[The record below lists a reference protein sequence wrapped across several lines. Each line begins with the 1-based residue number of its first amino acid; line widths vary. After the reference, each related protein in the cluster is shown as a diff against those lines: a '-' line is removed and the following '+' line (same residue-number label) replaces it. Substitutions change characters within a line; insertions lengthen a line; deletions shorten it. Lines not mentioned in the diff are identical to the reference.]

1 MGVRL
6 ALSALVLACLLD
18 VTLDSQPPME
28 SSRGTYPIPQ
38 VVGMSGECNAR
49 ILATGVVDSADHEA
63 QEGFAEING
72 VSVSVHRDGIPAV
85 QLRELR
91 GVRVDLMLRIVEPR
105 ELRKVE
111 R

>member
-1 MGVRL
+1 MRL
-6 ALSALVLACLLD
+6 ALCALVLACLLN

-28 SSRGTYPIPQ
+28 SSLGRFPIPPEI
-38 VVGMSGECNAR
+38 GMSGQCNAR
-49 ILATGVVDSADHEA
+49 ILATGVVDSAEHEA

-72 VSVSVHRDGIPAV
+72 VSLSVHRDGIPAV

-91 GVRVDLMLRIVEPR
+91 GQRVDLMLRVLEPKT
-105 ELRKVE
+105 LRRLE